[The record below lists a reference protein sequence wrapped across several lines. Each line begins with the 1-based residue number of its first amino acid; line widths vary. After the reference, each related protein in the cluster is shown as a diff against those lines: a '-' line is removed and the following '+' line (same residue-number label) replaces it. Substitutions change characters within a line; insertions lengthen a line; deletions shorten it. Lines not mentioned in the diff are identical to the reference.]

1 MSTSAPRSLAD
12 QLRAW
17 SDDALAGLLRSRP
30 DLSLP
35 APQDSGQL
43 ASRASTRASVMRVLD
58 QLDRFELT
66 VLEALAVLDG
76 RAPVDGVAAL
86 VNASPSAVAASL
98 DRLRG
103 LALVWGDADDL

>member
-1 MSTSAPRSLAD
+1 MSTPAPRSLAD

-17 SDDALAGLLRSRP
+17 SDQALVDLLRARP

-76 RAPVDGVAAL
+76 RGSADDVAGLVRAAPASVSAAL
-86 VNASPSAVAASL
+86 E
-98 DRLRG
+98 R
-103 LALVWGDADDL
+103 